1 MRINILKPGGLAK
14 SKKLEVYKAILNSI
28 LVATTA
34 GSSAAG
40 VELPTDDCRQPAG
53 ITDEN
58 SFFYFFM
65 AGAQNK
71 FPLKKWHFLHKKWCF
86 SASTSRLHY
95 LLRLRRLHPV
105 RPCTGPVQ

>member
-1 MRINILKPGGLAK
+1 MG
-14 SKKLEVYKAILNSI
+14 

-65 AGAQNK
+65 VEAHFLGGEIFFDQ
-71 FPLKKWHFLHKKWCF
+71 KKWHFLHKKWCF

-95 LLRLRRLHPV
+95 LLRLRHLHPV
-105 RPCTGPVQ
+105 RPCTGSGSVIAV

>member
-1 MRINILKPGGLAK
+1 MC
-14 SKKLEVYKAILNSI
+14 

-58 SFFYFFM
+58 SFFFLM
-65 AGAQNK
+65 AGD
-71 FPLKKWHFLHKKWCF
+71 HFFGNFFFDSKNDAFYTKKWCF
-86 SASTSRLHY
+86 SPSTARLHY
-95 LLRLRRLHPV
+95 LLRLHRLHPV

>member
-1 MRINILKPGGLAK
+1 VHDSATLT
-14 SKKLEVYKAILNSI
+14 

-58 SFFYFFM
+58 SFFIFFM
-65 AGAQNK
+65 AGDH
-71 FPLKKWHFLHKKWCF
+71 FFGKKNFF
-86 SASTSRLHY
+86 
-95 LLRLRRLHPV
+95 
-105 RPCTGPVQ
+105 

>member
-1 MRINILKPGGLAK
+1 MGLI
-14 SKKLEVYKAILNSI
+14 SL

-65 AGAQNK
+65 AGAQKN
-71 FPLKKWHFLHKKWCF
+71 FPKKNGTFDTKNGAFLH
-86 SASTSRLHY
+86 
-95 LLRLRRLHPV
+95 LLLVCTIFFVYVVCTLFVRVPV
-105 RPCTGPVQ
+105 PVQ

>member
-1 MRINILKPGGLAK
+1 MGTGGK
-14 SKKLEVYKAILNSI
+14 G
-28 LVATTA
+28 LVVTTA

-65 AGAQNK
+65 AGAQK
-71 FPLKKWHFLHKKWCF
+71 FFSLKKMAL
-86 SASTSRLHY
+86 STQKMVLF
-95 LLRLRRLHPV
+95 
-105 RPCTGPVQ
+105 

>member
-1 MRINILKPGGLAK
+1 LQDDVVPNFHITPFLP
-14 SKKLEVYKAILNSI
+14 LN

-58 SFFYFFM
+58 SFFFYFFM
-65 AGAQNK
+65 AGDHFFGEKK
-71 FPLKKWHFLHKKWCF
+71 FF
-86 SASTSRLHY
+86 
-95 LLRLRRLHPV
+95 
-105 RPCTGPVQ
+105 